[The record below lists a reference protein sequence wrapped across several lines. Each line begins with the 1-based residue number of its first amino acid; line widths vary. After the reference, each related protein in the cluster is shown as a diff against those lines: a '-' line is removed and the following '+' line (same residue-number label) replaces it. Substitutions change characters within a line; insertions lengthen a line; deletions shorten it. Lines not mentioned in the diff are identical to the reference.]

1 MGPVFRPGRIALR
14 NIFAYGSVVRIAMKS
29 PLLARV
35 VVAAVILVGHGQ
47 IMAATKG
54 GSEKKAG
61 SIATTKKKPEV
72 VVDSSPVNQG
82 QQGVVVSYADVVEPV
97 QKAVVSIYSTKII
110 KERVQVNPFF
120 RQLFPGLQDQERES
134 RQEGM
139 GSGVIVTADGYI
151 LTNNHVVEGADELK
165 VSLSD
170 DREFVAKVIGTD
182 PKTDVAVIKI
192 EAEKLPTV
200 NLADSEKLRVG
211 DVVFAVG
218 NPLGV
223 GQTVTMGI
231 VSAKGRNKVGILD
244 GGYEDFIQTD
254 AAINMG
260 NSGGALTDARGRL
273 VGINSAILS
282 PSRGNIGIGF
292 AIPINLA
299 ASIMNSLVLTGTV
312 SRGYLGV
319 KSPDSVTPD
328 VAEQLGLPK
337 DTKGVLITEIDPDS
351 PAEKAGVRRT
361 DVILGV
367 DGHPVT
373 SLEDLRLRISQM
385 VPGSVA
391 KLKVMRE
398 GEEKILEVTLGSLN
412 ENPNELFSGVSVAP
426 LNPEIRRR
434 VGLMDN
440 RVSGLVVTEM
450 TEESPLRGRL
460 AVDVVIVEVNRVP
473 VTDLPTAKKSLK
485 PRGENNLLTIFF
497 RGQYR
502 FVVAADTK

>member
-1 MGPVFRPGRIALR
+1 MKAFSLRRLLIVTLLFGGASAGLAASKSTKNSKAVSPVVAHERPELLVDSTAITEG
-14 NIFAYGSVVRIAMKS
+14 KS
-29 PLLARV
+29 RV
-35 VVAAVILVGHGQ
+35 V
-47 IMAATKG
+47 T
-54 GSEKKAG
+54 
-61 SIATTKKKPEV
+61 
-72 VVDSSPVNQG
+72 
-82 QQGVVVSYADVVEPV
+82 SYADVVEPA
-97 QKAVVSIYSTKII
+97 QRAVVSIYSTKII
-110 KERVQVNPFF
+110 KERVQVNPLF

-170 DREFVAKVIGTD
+170 DREFIAKVIGTD

-192 EAEKLPTV
+192 EATKLPTV
-200 NLADSEKLRVG
+200 TLADSEKLRVG
-211 DVVFAVG
+211 DIVFAVG

-260 NSGGALTDARGRL
+260 NSGGALVDAKGRL

-292 AIPINLA
+292 AIPVNLA
-299 ASIMNSLVLTGTV
+299 ASIMNSLVMTGRV

-319 KSPDSVTPD
+319 SRPDSVTPD

-337 DTKGVLITEIDPDS
+337 DTKGVLITDIDADS
-351 PAEKAGVRRT
+351 PAEKAGLKRT
-361 DVILGV
+361 DVILGL
-367 DGHPVT
+367 DGHLVT

-385 VPGSVA
+385 LPGSAA
-391 KLKVMRE
+391 KV
-398 GEEKILEVTLGSLN
+398 KIARDGQEQIIEVTLGTLT
-412 ENPNELFSGVSVAP
+412 ENPNELFSGVNVTP
-426 LNPEIRRR
+426 LTGEARRR
-434 VGLMDN
+434 LGIADPRIGGLII
-440 RVSGLVVTEM
+440 TEI
-450 TEESPLRGRL
+450 TEDSPFRERL
-460 AVDVVIVEVNRVP
+460 APDVIIIEVNRIPVP
-473 VTDLPTAKKSLK
+473 DLATAKSALRKN
-485 PRGENNLLTIFF
+485 GENDLLTVFY
-497 RGQYR
+497 RGQIRYA
-502 FVVAADTK
+502 VVNAPKAAQ